1 MALKTLV
8 KVGKISNLSDARYCA
23 GMSVDMLGFSVIN
36 GRDNYVSPELFK
48 EMRGWFTGPAVVT
61 EVYGIEKHEDLA
73 AIIQSYLP
81 DFVEGTLSDIKKLH
95 SAFAAYIVSTTY
107 EEIKAHEEELG
118 IHRPQIAYL
127 IIPESTPLEKLE
139 ELSKEYKI
147 LLRIDSMNPDDSLL
161 HNTHL
166 KGIALQ
172 GSAEDKPGLKNYDA
186 LSEILE
192 KLETED

>member
-48 EMRGWFTGPAVVT
+48 EMRGWFTGPSIVT
-61 EVYGIEKHEDLA
+61 EIYGIEKHEDLA
-73 AIIQSYLP
+73 AIIQTYLP
-81 DFVEGTLSDIKKLH
+81 DLIEGTFSDIKKLH
-95 SAFAAYIVSTTY
+95 SSFASYILSTTF
-107 EEIKAHEEELG
+107 EEVKAHENELG
-118 IHRPQIAYL
+118 IYRTQIAYL
-127 IIPESTPLEKLE
+127 IIPESTPLEQIE
-139 ELSKEYKI
+139 ALSKEYK
-147 LLRIDSMNPDDSLL
+147 LLLQIDSKNPDDTKL

-186 LSEILE
+186 LAAVLE
-192 KLETED
+192 KLEAED

>member
-23 GMSVDMLGFSVIN
+23 GMSVDMLGFSVIATKE
-36 GRDNYVSPELFK
+36 NYVSPELFR
-48 EMRGWFTGPAVVT
+48 EMRGWFTGPSIVT
-61 EVYGIEKHEDLA
+61 EIYGIEKHEDLA
-73 AIIQSYLP
+73 PIVQNYLP

-95 SAFAAYIVSTTY
+95 SAFVAFIVSTTY
-107 EEIKAHEEELG
+107 EEIKAHEDELG

-127 IIPESTPLEKLE
+127 IVPESTPLDQLDA
-139 ELSKEYKI
+139 LSKEYKI
-147 LLRIDSMNPDDSLL
+147 LLRIDSVNPEDAKL
-161 HNTHL
+161 HNAHI

-172 GSAEDKPGLKNYDA
+172 GGTEDKPGLKNYDA
-186 LSEILE
+186 LASVLE

>member
-1 MALKTLV
+1 MALKTFV

-36 GRDNYVSPELFK
+36 GRDHYVSPELFK
-48 EMRGWFTGPAVVT
+48 EMRGWFTGPAVVA

-73 AIIQSYLP
+73 PIVQSYLP
-81 DFVEGTLSDIKKLH
+81 DFVEGNLADIKKLH

-107 EEIKAHEEELG
+107 EEIKAHEDELG
-118 IHRPQIAYL
+118 IYRAQIAYL
-127 IIPESTPLEKLE
+127 IIPESTPLEQIE
-139 ELSKEYKI
+139 ALSKVYKL
-147 LLRIDSMNPDDSLL
+147 LLRIDSANPDDGKL

-172 GSAEDKPGLKNYDA
+172 GSAEDKPGLKNYDTLA
-186 LSEILE
+186 SILE
-192 KLETED
+192 KLEAED

>member
-23 GMSVDMLGFSVIN
+23 GMSVDMLGFSVIS

-73 AIIQSYLP
+73 GIIQSYLP

-127 IIPESTPLEKLE
+127 IIPESTPVEQID
-139 ELSKEYKI
+139 ELSKEYKL
-147 LLRIDSMNPDDSLL
+147 LLRIDSTNPADSLL
-161 HNTHL
+161 HNIHL

-186 LSEILE
+186 LASILE
-192 KLETED
+192 KLEAED

>member
-1 MALKTLV
+1 MALKTFV

-36 GRDNYVSPELFK
+36 GRENYVSPELFK

-61 EVYGIEKHEDLA
+61 EIYGIEKHEDLA
-73 AIIQSYLP
+73 PIVQSYLP
-81 DFVEGTLSDIKKLH
+81 DFIEGTLTDIKKLH

-107 EEIKAHEEELG
+107 EEIKAHEDELG
-118 IHRPQIAYL
+118 IHRPQIAFL
-127 IIPESTPLEKLE
+127 IIPEETPLDQIEV
-139 ELSKEYKI
+139 LSKKYKL
-147 LLRIDSMNPDDSLL
+147 LLRIDSLNPNDDKL

-186 LSEILE
+186 LAAILE
-192 KLETED
+192 KLEAED